1 METVTTLKVHRI
13 CPLVLLVKVGWR
25 QGRALGSKEDKVIRH
40 GMLKNV
46 SETRILMLGLNFF

>member
-1 METVTTLKVHRI
+1 
-13 CPLVLLVKVGWR
+13 
-25 QGRALGSKEDKVIRH
+25 LGSKEDKVIRH